1 MTDNVRHS
9 LIREITLIWKQWLRL
24 AGAGAGDVVV
34 WTARLCANNKLPL
47 HCALTR
53 PGHHW
58 LAGRGAV
65 WRGVAVSQPH
75 CHLNNFHYIGQEKTC
90 ACIYSTVGMGAGH
103 KSGGLDPTFKQS
115 PGHTEGGKQLKIE
128 SIGTSLVWEV
138 YSQDNVWFHLLA
150 DLSR

>member
-1 MTDNVRHS
+1 MTDNVSHA
-9 LIREITLIWKQWLRL
+9 LIREIPFGSSGSVLLVVVLWCGQLDSVLTTNFLPIVPSPPWSPLTC
-24 AGAGAGDVVV
+24 GAG
-34 WTARLCANNKLPL
+34 
-47 HCALTR
+47 
-53 PGHHW
+53 
-58 LAGRGAV
+58 
-65 WRGVAVSQPH
+65 RGVAVSQPH

-90 ACIYSTVGMGAGH
+90 ACIYSTAGMGAGH

>member
-1 MTDNVRHS
+1 MNDRQCEPCPDPRDNSHLKAVAPS
-9 LIREITLIWKQWLRL
+9 CWCWLWCC
-24 AGAGAGDVVV
+24 VVV
-34 WTARLCANNKLPL
+34 WTARLCANNKLPP
-47 HCALTR
+47 HCAQPPPWSPLTCGA
-53 PGHHW
+53 GHC
-58 LAGRGAV
+58 
-65 WRGVAVSQPH
+65 VAVSQPH